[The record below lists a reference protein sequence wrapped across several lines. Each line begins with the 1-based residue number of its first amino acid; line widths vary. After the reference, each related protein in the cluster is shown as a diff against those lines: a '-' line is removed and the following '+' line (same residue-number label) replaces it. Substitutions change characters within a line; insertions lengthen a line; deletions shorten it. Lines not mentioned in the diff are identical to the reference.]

1 MENVTQLKTAR
12 RVRTVW
18 ISDVHLGFPG
28 CSADHLAGFLRS
40 IQCEKLYLVGDIID
54 FWYMRRRRFWSQAH
68 NNVVRCIFGKAK
80 HGTEVVYIPGNHDE
94 KLRDYDQWQLGNIKI
109 CDDAIHETLDGRRL
123 LVIHGDQF
131 DYVMRHSRLLAII
144 GSFLYDWLLKAN
156 RVVNWVR
163 GKLKKDYWSLA
174 AFLKHKVKNA
184 VQYIGKYEEILA
196 GEAERRGVDG
206 LICGHIHRA
215 EITQIGDVHYL
226 NCGDWVESCTALV
239 ELWDGSIELI
249 HWADRREV
257 LKVLNARSARQDD
270 APTANKDAAA

>member
-28 CSADHLAGFLRS
+28 CSADHLAEFLRS
-40 IQCEKLYLVGDIID
+40 FQCEKLYLVGDIID
-54 FWYMRRRRFWSQAH
+54 FWYMRRRRYWSQAH

-131 DYVMRHSRLLAII
+131 DYVMRHSRLLAVI

-184 VQYIGKYEEILA
+184 VQYIGQYEEILA

-215 EITQIGDVHYL
+215 EISQIGDVHYL

-257 LKVLNARSARQDD
+257 LKVLNARSTRDD
-270 APTANKDAAA
+270 HSDAANKDAAA